1 MGGETA
7 SDPRGRGS
15 DGFLLVEALSALA
28 LSALILVALL
38 SFVGL
43 LRRSAD
49 RAAASVETMEITGRT
64 LATIAGE
71 IRQASRT
78 RWAAEPGQQGPARG
92 PAQPAS
98 GADQNPDGRRRPAT
112 QGAQQD
118 EGEGGEAGGGQS
130 EAQRNRPF
138 VFSGSPDRVLFA
150 LNPEQAN
157 GFRAAVLVA
166 YQIDPSGAVL
176 RAEGAL
182 PPNATGPGAVRLG
195 PVARI
200 DPGPERLRFAYVE
213 RQPGGGEV
221 IVDAWANPLQMP
233 AAVRIDRTDPA
244 TGVVLGSLR
253 TPLLL
258 DGEPGCADPQKNF
271 CSRVEKAQAAG
282 QAAQPAKPSA
292 SGEQE

>member
-1 MGGETA
+1 MRGEA
-7 SDPRGRGS
+7 RRRGS
-15 DGFLLVEALSALA
+15 EGFLLIEALSAFA

-38 SFVGL
+38 SLMGL

-49 RAAASVETMEITGRT
+49 RAAASVETMEVTGRT

-71 IRQASRT
+71 IRLASRR
-78 RWAAEPGQQGPARG
+78 RWAAEPGLQGGPARG
-92 PAQPAS
+92 PAQPAPR
-98 GADQNPDGRRRPAT
+98 ADEDPDGRRRPT
-112 QGAQQD
+112 QGARQD
-118 EGEGGEAGGGQS
+118 EAEGGEGGPGQS

-150 LNPEQAN
+150 LNPEQAS
-157 GFRAAVLVA
+157 GFRAPVLVA

-200 DPGPERLRFAYVE
+200 EPGPERLRFAYVE
-213 RQPGGGEV
+213 RQPNGGEV
-221 IVDAWANPLQMP
+221 IVDVWANPLQMP

-244 TGVVLGSLR
+244 TGLLLGSLR

-258 DGEPGCADPQKNF
+258 DGEPGCAEPQKSF
-271 CSRVEKAQAAG
+271 CSRVEKAQAAAG
-282 QAAQPAKPSA
+282 QTPQPTKPSA